1 MAIPGDNYVLR
12 LREIDGTLIHMNV
25 LDLAHT
31 SATERAALI
40 EWGFGRLASVDL
52 AGFSILR
59 FDPLGNMVGQ
69 FSKTLC
75 SFNGIE
81 CGNFE
86 LETGTLLPMI
96 DGFLLAGTAKHI
108 FNGVQH
114 PFVMRMDTAGNV
126 RWARKYVADVG
137 HPTTAKVT
145 SMVGLEPPNRF
156 LVSAISSDEETWLFE
171 IDGNTGEIM
180 SARLQ
185 WNLRIRRLRRTT
197 LGVLAVGETNTLISP
212 EPAILALHSVTA
224 KPLWLRTAT
233 WENQGP
239 DIGVRWFDIAEGE
252 NVLLVVGNAVGHVNE
267 ISPWMA
273 FLDKSSRPTPGNFIK
288 IMEPALGK
296 DPVRLRAVFNHQD
309 LVIPLKGDADAV
321 NSIFCVTGDVNKQPW
336 SFAIGEDGTLHWQKR
351 IELPEGSTGREVP
364 IIWPSFEEIITG
376 GFATT
381 GSVSRGFIASSPV
394 TNGRG
399 SVDCS
404 EETKVTFPEG
414 VLYPH
419 TGTPPDEALSM
430 RTLDWFA
437 DQGRNVE
444 VKKGCLKLQ

>member
-12 LREIDGTLIHMNV
+12 LREKDGTLVHMNV
-25 LDLAHT
+25 LDLAHV
-31 SATERAALI
+31 SATERAALV
-40 EWGFGRLASVDL
+40 EWGFGARASVDL

-59 FDPLGNMVGQ
+59 FDPLGNMLGQ

-75 SFNGIE
+75 SFSGIE

-114 PFVMRMDTAGNV
+114 PFVMRMDTKGNV

-137 HPTTAKVT
+137 HPTTAKIT
-145 SMVGLEPPNRF
+145 SMVGLAPPRF
-156 LVSAISSDEETWLFE
+156 LLSALSSDDETWLFE
-171 IDGNTGEIM
+171 IDGNTGEIL
-180 SARLQ
+180 SSRLQ
-185 WNLRIRRLRRTT
+185 YALRIRRLRLTS

-212 EPAILALHSVTA
+212 EPVILALDSVTT
-224 KPLWLRTAT
+224 KPLWMRTAT

-239 DIGVRWFDIAEGE
+239 DIGVRWFDIAEGKD
-252 NVLLVVGNAVGHVNE
+252 VLLVVGNAVGHVNE

-273 FLDKSSRPTPGNFIK
+273 FLDKNSKPTPADLIK
-288 IMEPALGK
+288 VIELMPAK
-296 DPVRLRAVFNHQD
+296 DVRLRAVFNHQD
-309 LVIPLKGDADAV
+309 IVIPLTGGDTV
-321 NSIFCVTGDVNKQPW
+321 NSIFCVTGDVQKQPW
-336 SFAIGEDGTLHWQKR
+336 SFAIGEDRTVHWQKR
-351 IELPEGSTGREVP
+351 IELPEGSEGREVP

-381 GSVSRGFIASSPV
+381 GSVTRGFIASSPV
-394 TNGRG
+394 TIGRG

-404 EETKVTFPEG
+404 EETKVTFPDG
-414 VLYPH
+414 VLYQH
-419 TGTPPDEALSM
+419 TPLPGDEPLAM

-437 DQGRNVE
+437 DQGRDVD